1 MVDNARF
8 KNILGKT
15 QLQISELGFG
25 SAPLGSLRDNISV
38 QDAEALIDNAFE
50 MGIRYFDTAPLYG
63 EGRSERHVGNA
74 LKKFNRKDYLLSTK
88 VGRLLRASNTS
99 NTFDVV
105 YDYDYQGAISSLE
118 ESLERLQLE
127 YVDILLCHDIDV
139 WTHKSKQ
146 PQIFAQATQ
155 GILPAL
161 LDLREKGRIG
171 AFGIGV
177 NEWQVCEQVIELFD
191 IDCIL
196 LAGRFTLL
204 EQEALDSLLPKC
216 AEEKISIIIGGPYN
230 SGLLATT
237 EKNIATYDYRPA
249 SDQKWNQAQAIRAIC
264 DTHDVDIRAAALQ
277 YPLRHSSV
285 VSVIPGAKN
294 IDELKMNI
302 QLMDHVIPDAL
313 WNDLDDQG
321 LTRKI

>member
-1 MVDNARF
+1 MGDNARF
-8 KNILGKT
+8 KNVLGKT
-15 QLQISELGFG
+15 QLQISQLGFG
-25 SAPLGSLRDNISV
+25 SAPLGSLRDTIST
-38 QDAEALIDNAFE
+38 QDAETLIDSAFA
-50 MGIRYFDTAPLYG
+50 MDIRYFDTAPLYG

-74 LKKFNRKDYLLSTK
+74 LKKFNRNDYLLSTK

-99 NTFDVV
+99 NNLDVV
-105 YDYDYQGAISSLE
+105 YDYNYQGAISSLE

-146 PQIFAQATQ
+146 PQIFDQATQ

-177 NEWQVCEQVIELFD
+177 NEWQVCERVIELFD

-216 AEEKISIIIGGPYN
+216 AEKKISIIIGGPYN

-237 EKNIATYDYRPA
+237 EKNIATYDYRPV
-249 SDQKWNQAQAIRAIC
+249 SDQKWKQTQAIRSIC
-264 DTHDVDIRAAALQ
+264 DAHDVDIRAAALQ
-277 YPLRHSSV
+277 YPLRHSAV

-302 QLMDHVIPDAL
+302 QLMDHDIPDAL
-313 WNDLDDQG
+313 WDDLDDHR